1 MKALILTCIVLLW
14 ALSYWYVVRS
24 TNKTMRELNYP
35 INNIEDYAPPQGRMR
50 MFLVAPAVAL
60 WFLWIELKWA
70 IIWIYVCLPTLGKK
84 NGYSREDL
92 MKMADE
98 YIKNKTK

>member
-1 MKALILTCIVLLW
+1 MKALILTCIVVLW

-70 IIWIYVCLPTLGKK
+70 IIRIYICLPTLGKK